1 MNKLLFIDIDGT
13 ITHDN
18 GIISKTTKKALKKYN
33 NIVLTTGRTRND
45 VKWLC
50 DELGLRY
57 FISSYGS
64 ELYDNFENKV
74 IFNTTLDSKSAV
86 EVSKLALDNN
96 LTISASIDDKSIL
109 ITEDNYL
116 DVNKNIKQYMIKGT
130 NDNLNNMRKKIKN
143 IKGIKYQRD
152 NAYEYGY
159 YWFSIRPKGA
169 NKGNAAAYLMDYL
182 NIDKK
187 DTISFGND
195 INDLSLFNITGH
207 NIAVGNSCEELKRAA
222 SIIIGDNNTD
232 SVKKYI
238 ESIIS

>member
-1 MNKLLFIDIDGT
+1 MDKLLFIDIDGT

-18 GIISKTTKKALKKYN
+18 GLISKATKKALKRYS
-33 NIVLTTGRTRND
+33 NIVLTTGRTRKD
-45 VKWLC
+45 VKCLC
-50 DELGLRY
+50 DELGFRY

-74 IFNTTLDSKSAV
+74 IFNTTLDPKIAV

-96 LTISASIDDKSIL
+96 LTISASIDDKDIV

-116 DVNKNIKQYMIKGT
+116 DTKKNIKQYMLKGT
-130 NDNLNNMRKKIKN
+130 NEALNNMRKKIKN
-143 IKGIKYQRD
+143 MKGIKYQRD

-159 YWFSIRPKGA
+159 YWFSIRTKEADKGS
-169 NKGNAAAYLMDYL
+169 AASYLMDYL

-187 DTISFGND
+187 DTVSFGND
-195 INDLSLFNITGH
+195 INDLPLFDITGH